1 MNASN
6 NTAASDDHQTTST
19 STSTSTSSGIGLAT
33 NSSSPPIQLSTPVR
47 LLLRICEWGS
57 VFFAAFALMYIALLE
72 APVGYLSDKN
82 WLKNSIKKEQSMKHV
97 DVNIVI
103 YWMIVD
109 VVCVFVT
116 RQILSVNQFHY
127 PSSSSSEEQ

>member
-1 MNASN
+1 
-6 NTAASDDHQTTST
+6 
-19 STSTSTSSGIGLAT
+19 
-33 NSSSPPIQLSTPVR
+33 
-47 LLLRICEWGS
+47 
-57 VFFAAFALMYIALLE
+57 MYIALLE

-103 YWMIVD
+103 YWMVVD

-116 RQILSVNQFHY
+116 RHISNVNQFHY
-127 PSSSSSEEQ
+127 PSSSSEEK